1 MITLALVLALGGC
14 NKKEDDVKLDKP
26 TTAPAPTT
34 GAVVAAPAPVGG
46 TKVLELDTPGG
57 GSGAPA
63 GTNFILPPGV
73 QAQATAGDLG
83 DNLKGFRLKVD
94 AKGDA
99 LVCTQALPFP
109 TTGTV
114 KARLRVTD
122 ITPGGQNWNGFV
134 FEMRSRDAQNGL
146 VSPQGSRYT
155 TLHTYREK
163 LDWTEFET
171 TVSQVPGAMKSEFC
185 FRFVES
191 TGIAEVDRIEVIP
204 DGASPP
210 PATVDAAP
218 PAAPPPAATP
228 PSGG

>member
-1 MITLALVLALGGC
+1 MLTLVLVLALGGC

-26 TTAPAPTT
+26 TTAPVPTT
-34 GAVVAAPAPVGG
+34 GPVVAAPAPTAG

-57 GSGAPA
+57 GAGGPA

-83 DNLKGFRLKVD
+83 DGIKGFRLKVD

-114 KARLRVTD
+114 RARLRVSE
-122 ITPGGQNWNGFV
+122 ITPGAQNWNGFV

-163 LDWTEFET
+163 LEWTDFDT
-171 TVSQVPGAMKSEFC
+171 TVSQVPGAVKSEFC
-185 FRFVES
+185 VRFVES
-191 TGIAEVDRIEVIP
+191 TGVAEVDRIEVIP
-204 DGASPP
+204 DGAAPPP
-210 PATVDAAP
+210 PATVDAAA
-218 PAAPPPAATP
+218 PAAPATPAP

>member
-1 MITLALVLALGGC
+1 MFILALVLALGGC
-14 NKKEDDVKLDKP
+14 TKKEDDVKLDKP
-26 TTAPAPTT
+26 TTAPVQQT
-34 GAVVAAPAPVGG
+34 GPVVAAPAPTAG

-57 GSGAPA
+57 GAGGPA

-83 DNLKGFRLKVD
+83 DGAKGFRLKVD

-109 TTGTV
+109 TSGTV
-114 KARLRVTD
+114 KARLRVND
-122 ITPGGQNWNGFV
+122 ITPGAQNWNGFV

-163 LDWTEFET
+163 LEWTDFDT
-171 TVSQVPGAMKSEFC
+171 TVSQVPGAVKSEFC

-191 TGIAEVDRIEVIP
+191 TGTAEVDRIEVIP
-204 DGASPP
+204 DGATPP
-210 PATVDAAP
+210 PATVDAAA
-218 PAAPPPAATP
+218 PAPATP
-228 PSGG
+228 APATGG